1 VADAAPIPSDAITGL
16 VLAGGRGQRMQGRD
30 KGLQPYL
37 GRPLALHAL
46 ERLAPQVGPLL
57 LSANRHLAE
66 YRAFGVPVLPDAIG
80 DFPGPLAGWLTAL
93 AQCRTPWL
101 ASVPCDTP
109 HFPLDLVGR
118 LSAAAAQGNADL
130 AVALTRGDDGEPLM
144 QPVFCLLKA
153 ALAPALQDY
162 VAGGGRRVQ
171 QWVLQQRHVAVP
183 FDDASAFRN
192 FNTLEDLERNPDA

>member
-1 VADAAPIPSDAITGL
+1 VVDASSIPTDAITGL

-46 ERLAPQVGPLL
+46 ERLAPQVGSLL
-57 LSANRHLAE
+57 LSANRHLDD

-93 AQCRTPWL
+93 PHCRTPWL

-109 HFPLDLVGR
+109 HFPLDLIER
-118 LSAAAAQGNADL
+118 LSRAAAQGNADL
-130 AVALTRGDDGEPLM
+130 AVAATRGDDGGSRM

-153 ALAPALQDY
+153 ALAPSLQRY
-162 VAGGGRRVQ
+162 LSEGGRRVQ
-171 QWVLQQRHVAVP
+171 QWVTQQRHVTVP
-183 FDDASAFRN
+183 FDDTRAFRN
-192 FNTLEDLERNPDA
+192 FNTLEDLERTPDA